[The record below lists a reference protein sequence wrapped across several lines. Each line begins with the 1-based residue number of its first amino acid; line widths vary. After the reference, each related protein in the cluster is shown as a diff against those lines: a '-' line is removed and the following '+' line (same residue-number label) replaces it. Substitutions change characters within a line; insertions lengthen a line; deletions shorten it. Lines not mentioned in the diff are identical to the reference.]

1 MRLQNI
7 TQAPYQDSPASS
19 RSSTP
24 TPSSRASTAKPLP
37 SLPRQPASHLL
48 EPYRDEPSDS
58 EHDEHDSGSRT
69 TASPSPQRYRR
80 SGSDVSPAQAQVFF
94 APYTDNVFDDDDVPL
109 AHLYAYPTEAPP
121 SYHVAVRE
129 SYRATLI
136 QHIPSHSISTDAD
149 EEAGVDHPQADDV
162 RFTVERVVAAIIVSM
177 MLLLVAALLALFAL
191 WSFHASRG

>member
-1 MRLQNI
+1 MENI
-7 TQAPYQDSPASS
+7 TQEPYQDSPASS

-37 SLPRQPASHLL
+37 SLPRQPASQPL
-48 EPYRDEPSDS
+48 EPYRDDPSDS
-58 EHDEHDSGSRT
+58 GHDEHDSDSPT
-69 TASPSPQRYRR
+69 IASPSPQRYHR
-80 SGSDVSPAQAQVFF
+80 SASDGPPAQTQVFT
-94 APYTDNVFDDDDVPL
+94 PYTDNVFDDDDVPL
-109 AHLYAYPTEAPP
+109 AHLYPYPTEAPP
-121 SYHVAVRE
+121 SYYVAVRE

-177 MLLLVAALLALFAL
+177 MLLLIAALLALFAL